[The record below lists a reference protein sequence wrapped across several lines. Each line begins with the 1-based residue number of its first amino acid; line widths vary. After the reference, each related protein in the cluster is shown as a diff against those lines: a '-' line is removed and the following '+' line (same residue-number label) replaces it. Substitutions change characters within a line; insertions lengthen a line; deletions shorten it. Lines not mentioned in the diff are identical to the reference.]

1 MFVERYWKTKSI
13 YVSLWLNSQS
23 TWLSLGLT
31 ISRRVRGRWSRPA
44 AWMNSI
50 NSVISCAFNAAKSF
64 RLGSNA
70 LIAGNDDLVQTHG
83 LRSND
88 DFASTVKCIQ
98 ILCGEDMLETCGQES
113 FLRNIQVCLTSN
125 LIGTK
130 ILTFQLWKNMKK
142 QTETPVQSHQLINW
156 L

>member
-1 MFVERYWKTKSI
+1 MF
-13 YVSLWLNSQS
+13 SLTQLAVHVVY
-23 TWLSLGLT
+23 SLGLT

-50 NSVISCAFNAAKSF
+50 NSVISCAFNAKKNIVNAAKSF
-64 RLGSNA
+64 HLGSNA

-88 DFASTVKCIQ
+88 DFVSTVKCIQ

-113 FLRNIQVCLTSN
+113 FLRNIQVEMCLTSN

-130 ILTFQLWKNMKK
+130 ILTFQ
-142 QTETPVQSHQLINW
+142 Q
-156 L
+156 